1 MAAPTGS
8 TASELLW
15 PPIRAL
21 STNRIPR
28 SERPTMSL
36 SSRAPR
42 LMPTRRLS
50 HSPGCSD
57 CASPRTPWA
66 FLPPTPS
73 VCGIRDGWARDG
85 RLSDPVIS
93 PGSWHGHG
101 SSSISGPAPCSAG
114 VASTP
119 FCTARRSSS
128 RETHGHESTQ
138 NWAGEGC
145 GSTRPANSPGVSRQC
160 LILKSAPPSV
170 LKARHTPKTRSGRRT
185 GISNGCWLPPGRPAP
200 TLGRSAWAVR
210 SSFPA
215 LAALV
220 PALAAL
226 VPAAQPTSPSLPEY
240 LGRGVACRSLLQ
252 EDGDHAVENVGFRYQ
267 TLINLEAFHHDVQD
281 HGPTDDDVFPTSYHA
296 GTGQPGSTVLG
307 GEGPIPPGHLVSGQ
321 YRVVH
326 QISVVGHHLL
336 LQRRERGDRARQP
349 DQTMR
354 RQKPGMGVDGHFQ
367 RAGHHGF
374 GRGQLLWERWGRLQ
388 KALGHPDTTYLQG
401 HRFQIGIT
409 GSRPCHQLGRSSP
422 DIDHEKR
429 SVIGIE
435 VCHRSGHRKR
445 PFISSCQQF
454 G

>member
-57 CASPRTPWA
+57 CASPRTPWG

-73 VCGIRDGWARDG
+73 VCGIRGGWARDG

-101 SSSISGPAPCSAG
+101 SASSSGPAPCSAG

-138 NWAGEGC
+138 NWAGVGC
-145 GSTRPANSPGVSRQC
+145 GSTRPANSSGVSRQC
-160 LILKSAPPSV
+160 LILRSAPPSV
-170 LKARHTPKTRSGRRT
+170 PRARHTPKTRSDRRT
-185 GISNGCWLPPGRPAP
+185 GLSNGYWLPPGRPAP
-200 TLGRSAWAVR
+200 TVVRSAWAVR
-210 SSFPA
+210 SA
-215 LAALV
+215 V
-220 PALAAL
+220 
-226 VPAAQPTSPSLPEY
+226 AQPASPLPPES

-267 TLINLEAFHHDVQD
+267 TLINSEAFHHGVQD
-281 HGPTDDDVFPTSYHA
+281 HDTTDHDVFPTADHA

-307 GEGPIPPGHLVSGQ
+307 GEGPIPPGHLVSGH
-321 YRVVH
+321 YRVVN

-336 LQRRERGDRARQP
+336 LQ
-349 DQTMR
+349 
-354 RQKPGMGVDGHFQ
+354 
-367 RAGHHGF
+367 
-374 GRGQLLWERWGRLQ
+374 
-388 KALGHPDTTYLQG
+388 
-401 HRFQIGIT
+401 
-409 GSRPCHQLGRSSP
+409 
-422 DIDHEKR
+422 
-429 SVIGIE
+429 
-435 VCHRSGHRKR
+435 
-445 PFISSCQQF
+445 
-454 G
+454 